1 MMRRMQKSN
10 DVNPDPAAHGPL
22 GVALVGYGSAARV
35 FHAPLIAGVPGLALR
50 CVCSTRAAQVHADW
64 SGVRVVAQ
72 PEAVWSDPSIDLV
85 VLATPNA
92 THYPLALAALQA
104 GKHVLVDKPCTVTLA
119 QTEHLLAVAQAQG
132 RVLTVFQNRRYDS
145 DFLTLQQ
152 VLARGSLGRVVQVD
166 SHFDRY
172 RPEVP
177 QRWREQPGPG
187 SGLWFDLGPH
197 LLDQALLLWGE
208 PEDMTLDLAC
218 VRVGAQVDDWFHAV
232 LRYTH
237 AGAPLR
243 VLLHA
248 STLVCEPGPRWA
260 VHGTQGSFT
269 QWGLDAQEQA
279 LKAGARPL
287 LGAPGEWGQP
297 EQPAQLVCQQTLP
310 GMAQPVTVRQS
321 LAVPG
326 NYLQFYANLRDAI
339 RHGTEPE
346 VNPAHVAAVMRWLE
360 YGARNAHCGI
370 AAKGNQG

>member
-1 MMRRMQKSN
+1 MQKSN
-10 DVNPDPAAHGPL
+10 DVNPGPAAHGPL

-50 CVCSTRAAQVHADW
+50 CVVSTRPAQVHADW
-64 SGVRVVAQ
+64 PGVRVVAQ
-72 PEAVWSDPSIDLV
+72 PDAVWADPSIDLV

-104 GKHVLVDKPCTVTLA
+104 GKHVLVDKPCTATLA
-119 QTEHLLAVAQAQG
+119 QTEHLLAVAQARG

-145 DFLTLQQ
+145 DFLAVQQTLASG
-152 VLARGSLGRVVQVD
+152 VLGRVVQVD

-172 RPEVP
+172 RPAVP

-208 PEDMTLDLAC
+208 PEDLTLDLAC

-260 VHGTQGSFT
+260 VHGTQGSLT
-269 QWGLDAQEQA
+269 QWGLDTQEAA
-279 LKAGARPL
+279 LKAGARPCL
-287 LGAPGEWGQP
+287 DHGSAWGRP
-297 EQPAQLVCQQTLP
+297 EHPAQQVFMQTLP
-310 GMAQPVTVRQS
+310 GVDQPVTVRRN
-321 LAVPG
+321 LMVAG
-326 NYLQFYANLRDAI
+326 DYLRFYANLRDAI
-339 RHGTEPE
+339 GHGTEPE
-346 VNPAHVAAVMRWLE
+346 VSPAHVAAVMRWLE
-360 YGARNAHCGI
+360 YGARNAYRGG
-370 AAKGNQG
+370 ALGASQG